1 MRIVVDDKSEK
12 ISIVNSSSEVIGH
25 WTYDQLRSKLNQK
38 CGDSVIVV
46 LRNEQGF
53 VLDAELYSGG
63 DFDNM
68 KKMLRDGRMVIDIR
82 AKTGASKKN
91 RGTAFRTKSEY
102 MPELFKGVDNE

>member
-1 MRIVVDDKSEK
+1 MI
-12 ISIVNSSSEVIGH
+12 
-25 WTYDQLRSKLNQK
+25 
-38 CGDSVIVV
+38 
-46 LRNEQGF
+46 GF

-68 KKMLRDGRMVIDIR
+68 KKFRDGRMVIDIR

-102 MPELFKGVDNE
+102 MPELFNGVDTE